1 MRQREG
7 WQILLAAGANME
19 VRDEDG
25 GLPLHDAC
33 AGGKIFS
40 VVSTG
45 VS

>member
-1 MRQREG
+1 
-7 WQILLAAGANME
+7 ME

-33 AGGKIFS
+33 AGGKIRT